1 MSNKECYWD
10 NQHAN
15 IYTRY
20 IFDVKAYLK
29 GKSVNK
35 QVAVLMLGGFVGTE
49 GQQVCPDRSF
59 DTYSDYL
66 VFLKGD
72 NQKIDDRTFRLK
84 NPDILQSELY
94 ASVQGALS
102 YQNGYYSD
110 LLSERP
116 MTEDRLLTR
125 LKEEFG
131 LNAVNVDGQ
140 VYQSRFVPTTQT
152 TTATVIS
159 INQSQLST
167 TSVASTIFV
176 AGTVPSANELVIGGS
191 GFGTTAAQVY
201 FPNVDD
207 PLNTNSFVVA
217 SAPTD
222 IQSWTNTQIITKI
235 PVRAGSGRGYVVING
250 SAMVAFDIVIKWSE
264 FNIDNNNFNFPS
276 TVRQEPRLIN
286 KNGNGG
292 YVFNYSTAN
301 ANFSTNTNAKAA
313 FERAVCTWTS
323 NTRVKFQVSTAN
335 TANSYAAST
344 PQYYAFT
351 DASPYQG
358 INYYRLNQV
367 DNDGISTLSKVVTV
381 EMREVNKRFSVQP
394 NPFHDNCM
402 INTNFEGNYT
412 VELFDVTGRLLQS
425 HSIHQSSF
433 QLQTADLPN
442 GLYMI
447 SAKSNDV
454 QQTFKIVK
462 Q

>member
-217 SAPTD
+217 SAP
-222 IQSWTNTQIITKI
+222 
-235 PVRAGSGRGYVVING
+235 Y
-250 SAMVAFDIVIKWSE
+250 
-264 FNIDNNNFNFPS
+264 
-276 TVRQEPRLIN
+276 
-286 KNGNGG
+286 
-292 YVFNYSTAN
+292 N
-301 ANFSTNTNAKAA
+301 AL
-313 FERAVCTWTS
+313 CG
-323 NTRVKFQVSTAN
+323 
-335 TANSYAAST
+335 
-344 PQYYAFT
+344 
-351 DASPYQG
+351 D
-358 INYYRLNQV
+358 
-367 DNDGISTLSKVVTV
+367 
-381 EMREVNKRFSVQP
+381 
-394 NPFHDNCM
+394 
-402 INTNFEGNYT
+402 
-412 VELFDVTGRLLQS
+412 
-425 HSIHQSSF
+425 
-433 QLQTADLPN
+433 
-442 GLYMI
+442 
-447 SAKSNDV
+447 
-454 QQTFKIVK
+454 
-462 Q
+462 